1 MTHSTPFR
9 FASWP
14 CGGSLRR
21 RYRGFSLTELLV
33 VMVIMMI
40 LLVAAAPVFMKSSQR
55 ARQSARE
62 LVSGH
67 LQRARSHAIATGT
80 STALIIPDYSAG
92 NDIGG
97 KMLGI
102 AEVKWISAP
111 TPTGGA
117 YEIQKLLQRWESLP
131 GSMLVLPQTT
141 TAHPRPTV
149 MEQALRSP
157 MIISGKS
164 ITGAII
170 VFSPTGQII
179 SPASGAMEIVLGQ
192 GKVTGGQVTATEK
205 SGNKIS
211 YDTLQINRLT
221 GRTRQL
227 DPL

>member
-1 MTHSTPFR
+1 MTHSLPFR
-9 FASWP
+9 STLWP
-14 CGGSLRR
+14 FGRSLRR
-21 RYRGFSLTELLV
+21 RNRGFSLTELLV

-80 STALIIPDYSAG
+80 STALIIPDYNAG

-102 AEVKWISAP
+102 AEVKWISDP

-117 YEIQKLLQRWESLP
+117 YEIQKMLQRWESLP
-131 GSMLVLPQTT
+131 GSMLVMPQTT
-141 TAHPRPTV
+141 AAHPRPTI

-157 MIISGKS
+157 MTISGKS
-164 ITGAII
+164 ITGAVI

-179 SPASGAMEIVLGQ
+179 SPASGTIEIVLGQ
-192 GKVTGGQVTATEK
+192 GTVTGGQVKATEK
-205 SGNKIS
+205 SGNQVS
-211 YDTLQINRLT
+211 YDALQINRLT
-221 GRTRQL
+221 GRPRQL